1 MAMSSAFGTKRNARL
16 RGEDMRS
23 NVAQKLAKWVQNDT
37 NMVKKAPAKGS
48 RKGCMKGKG
57 GPDNV
62 HCSYRGVRQR
72 TWGKWVAEIRQP
84 NKGKRLWLGTFS
96 TAKEAAL
103 AYDEAA
109 RILYGFCAPLNF
121 PEIVNS
127 EDLPSAYTVN
137 FQPSKEGSLSDE
149 MGKSKTSDFAPCSL
163 TSAVIEMSTAGT
175 SLPTSRQCEVSN
187 GILNPTSVEAPLK
200 TVTELETLT
209 PDSKPQQNPVPC
221 SMKFENPKPAG
232 PDSKL
237 DVEENFDPDE
247 FLRILNVDE
256 KEPENL
262 ELDNQIDTL
271 SYDVPWLQQD
281 NDLCGQVEILQQHSR
296 CWHKVPW
303 KLLNRPTPEVCK
315 RAYDCPGPTCL
326 HNDPWHV
333 LRDLVGIMKDFH
345 RKHNIDKQWKCEKC
359 SKGYEVQ
366 SDYKAHL
373 KTCITRGHSCDRDHV
388 FSSYM
393 EP

>member
-1 MAMSSAFGTKRNARL
+1 MAMNSAIGTRTKRNARL

-109 RILYGFCAPLNF
+109 RILYGFCARLNF

-127 EDLPSAYTVN
+127 EDLLSAATVN
-137 FQPSKEGSLSDE
+137 FQHSKECYLSDSSSMEMGSVGNSQFNPCSVVESSVNKLGIVGTSQITPFSVAKSSVNELGIFGTSQFTQCSLSDSSVDE

-175 SLPTSRQCEVSN
+175 LLPTSQQCVVSN
-187 GILNPTSVEAPLK
+187 GILNPASVETPLK
-200 TVTELETLT
+200 TVTELEILT

-221 SMKFENPKPAG
+221 SMKFGNPKPTG
-232 PDSKL
+232 PHSKL

-256 KEPENL
+256 KDPEFL
-262 ELDNQIDTL
+262 ELDNQIDTW

-281 NDLCGQVEILQQHSR
+281 NDLYGQGPLQSSEAQNEQDWRMLEDIL
-296 CWHKVPW
+296 
-303 KLLNRPTPEVCK
+303 
-315 RAYDCPGPTCL
+315 
-326 HNDPWHV
+326 
-333 LRDLVGIMKDFH
+333 
-345 RKHNIDKQWKCEKC
+345 
-359 SKGYEVQ
+359 KGLY
-366 SDYKAHL
+366 
-373 KTCITRGHSCDRDHV
+373 
-388 FSSYM
+388 
-393 EP
+393 